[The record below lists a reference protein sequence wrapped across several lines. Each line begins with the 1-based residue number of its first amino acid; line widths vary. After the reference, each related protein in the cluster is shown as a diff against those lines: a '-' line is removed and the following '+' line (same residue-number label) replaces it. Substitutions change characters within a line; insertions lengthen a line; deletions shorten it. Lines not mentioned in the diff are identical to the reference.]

1 MGHARILHD
10 GGHVGKVQIDEAGV
24 TDQVGNGLHRL
35 TQHVVGDLEG
45 VGEGDLLVGGEL
57 QPLVGNDDK
66 GVHLVPQLADAGLG
80 LLSAL
85 AALEPE
91 GLGDDAHGQHAQLAG
106 DLGHHRSRACA
117 GAAAHAGGD
126 EDHIG
131 VLERLGDLVAALL
144 GGLAADLGIGACA
157 LSAGQ
162 LFADLQLIVGAGS
175 VQRLLVRIHGD
186 KIDALGS
193 AAHHAVDHIVAAA
206 ANADHLDTD
215 YVFHA
220 CFQSKSHVR
229 SLR

>member
-1 MGHARILHD
+1 MRQLGND
-10 GGHVGKVQIDEAGV
+10 GGCA
-24 TDQVGNGLHRL
+24 R
-35 TQHVVGDLEG
+35 
-45 VGEGDLLVGGEL
+45 
-57 QPLVGNDDK
+57 
-66 GVHLVPQLADAGLG
+66 
-80 LLSAL
+80 
-85 AALEPE
+85 
-91 GLGDDAHGQHAQLAG
+91 
-106 DLGHHRSRACA
+106 A
-117 GAAAHAGGD
+117 GAAAHTGGD
-126 EDHIG
+126 EHH
-131 VLERLGDLVAALL
+131 VRLLQGLADLVAALL
-144 GGLAADLGIGACA
+144 GGLAADLGIGARA